1 MFVETD
7 ILIIGAGPAGLT
19 AAIYAQRAGMRAVV
33 FDRMVYGGQVA
44 NTLEIE
50 NYPAIEKISGVDF
63 SNAIY
68 QQAVNLGAEIRFETV
83 EKLELSGEKKMV
95 VTAEGNT
102 YYGKAVIIANG
113 AKRRRL
119 GCPGENELD
128 GRGVSYC
135 ATCDGAFFRN
145 KTVAIVGGGNTALED
160 ALFLSGLCS
169 KVYLIHRRGSFRG
182 EKIMADAV
190 AARENVEILFDSVV
204 EEILGDGGKVCGASV
219 KNLLSGEK
227 TKLEVSGVFV
237 AVGYAPENS
246 LFEKWVDVDEAG
258 YVIAD
263 ETCRTSCPGVYVAG
277 DSRTKPLRQIV
288 TAAADGAVAA
298 FTAAAEINLHRTGS
312 VRQKRIICKIKAE
325 SLLKTQYIVL

>member
-1 MFVETD
+1 MEAD

-19 AAIYAQRAGMRAVV
+19 AAIYAARAGMRAIV
-33 FDRMVYGGQVA
+33 FDRTVYGGQVA
-44 NTLEIE
+44 NTLEVE

-68 QQAVNLGAEIRFETV
+68 SQAVKLGAEVRFETV
-83 EKLELSGEKKMV
+83 ETLELSGERKMIK
-95 VTAEGNT
+95 TAEGNA
-102 YYGKAVIIANG
+102 YYGGAVIIANG

-119 GCPGENELD
+119 GCAGESEFE

-145 KTVAIVGGGNTALED
+145 KDVAIVGGGNTALED
-160 ALFLSGLCS
+160 ALFLSGLCR
-169 KVYLIHRRGSFRG
+169 KVYVIHRRNSFRG
-182 EKIMADAV
+182 EKIMAEAV
-190 AARENVEILFDSVV
+190 AAKENVEILFNSVV
-204 EEILGDGGKVCGASV
+204 EEILGEDGKVCGASV
-219 KNLLSGEK
+219 KNLSLGEK
-227 TKLEVSGVFV
+227 TELKLSGVFI
-237 AVGYAPENS
+237 AVGYAPENA

-258 YVIAD
+258 YIIAD

-298 FTAAAEINLHRTGS
+298 FTAASEIRL
-312 VRQKRIICKIKAE
+312 I
-325 SLLKTQYIVL
+325 

>member
-1 MFVETD
+1 MEAD

-19 AAIYAQRAGMRAVV
+19 AAIYAARAGMRAIV
-33 FDRMVYGGQVA
+33 FDRTVYGGQVA
-44 NTLEIE
+44 NTLEVE

-68 QQAVNLGAEIRFETV
+68 SQAVKLGAEVRFETV
-83 EKLELSGEKKMV
+83 ETLELSGERKMIK
-95 VTAEGNT
+95 TAEGNA
-102 YYGKAVIIANG
+102 YYGGAVIIANG

-119 GCPGENELD
+119 GCAGESEFE

-145 KTVAIVGGGNTALED
+145 KDVAIVGGGNTALEG
-160 ALFLSGLCS
+160 ALFLSGLCR
-169 KVYLIHRRGSFRG
+169 KVYVIHRRNSFRG
-182 EKIMADAV
+182 EKIMAEAV
-190 AARENVEILFDSVV
+190 AAKENVEILFNSVV
-204 EEILGDGGKVCGASV
+204 EEILGEDGKVCGASV
-219 KNLLSGEK
+219 KNLSLGEK
-227 TKLEVSGVFV
+227 TELKLSGVFI
-237 AVGYAPENS
+237 AVGYAPENA

-258 YVIAD
+258 YIIAD

-298 FTAAAEINLHRTGS
+298 FTAASEIRL
-312 VRQKRIICKIKAE
+312 I
-325 SLLKTQYIVL
+325 